1 MWDAV
6 VDYLGS
12 IQVVH
17 KGVAKML
24 SACKWSVVGD
34 PDFNCSATT
43 SKESDESSGLV
54 VGSAI
59 IKELSQPQ
67 RNK

>member
-12 IQVVH
+12 IQVIH

-24 SACKWSVVGD
+24 SACKWSVVGY
-34 PDFNCSATT
+34 PDFDCSATT
-43 SKESDESSGLV
+43 SKERDELSGLV
-54 VGSAI
+54 VGNAI
-59 IKELSQPQ
+59 MKELSQPQ

>member
-1 MWDAV
+1 MWDVV

-12 IQVVH
+12 IQVIH

-24 SACKWSVVGD
+24 SVCKWLVVGD
-34 PDFNCSATT
+34 PDFNCSARM
-43 SKESDESSGLV
+43 SKESDELGGLV
-54 VGSAI
+54 VGNAVM
-59 IKELSQPQ
+59 KELNQPQ